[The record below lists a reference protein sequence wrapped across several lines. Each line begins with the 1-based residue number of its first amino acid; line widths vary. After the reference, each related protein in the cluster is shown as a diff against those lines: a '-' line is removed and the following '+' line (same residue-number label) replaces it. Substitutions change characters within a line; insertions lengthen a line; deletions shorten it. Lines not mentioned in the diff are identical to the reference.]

1 MATLQVRAIDEMLY
15 EALKRRAS
23 MENRSISQEVI
34 AILKAH
40 LSSPASK
47 HTNNTNAFLEMC
59 GTWQD
64 DRSEEQIVDDIKKN
78 RRAGERFR
86 EDLF

>member
-15 EALKRRAS
+15 EALRHRAS

-34 AILKAH
+34 AILKAY
-40 LSSPASK
+40 LSSPVSK
-47 HTNNTNAFLEMC
+47 HTSNTNAFLEMC
-59 GTWQD
+59 GTWRD
-64 DRSEEQIVDDIKKN
+64 DRNEDQIVDDIKKS
-78 RRAGERFR
+78 RRTGERFS